1 MPFTAEQK
9 HHNLIVRELKLRQRV
24 YPRWV
29 EAGKLSIKNNDARR
43 QIEIMTE
50 IAQDYEK
57 LTLQERLI

>member
-9 HHNLIVRELKLRQRV
+9 HREIVRELKLRQRV

-29 EAGKLSIKNNDARR
+29 EAGKLSINDARR

>member
-1 MPFTAEQK
+1 MVFTAEQK
-9 HHNLIVRELKLRQRV
+9 QREIVRELKLRQRV

-29 EAGKLSIKNNDARR
+29 ADGRLSVNDARR

-57 LTLQERLI
+57 LSLQERLL

>member
-1 MPFTAEQK
+1 MSFTAEQK
-9 HHNLIVRELKLRQRV
+9 HREIVRELKLRQRV

-29 EAGKLSIKNNDARR
+29 EAGKLSMNDARR

-57 LTLQERLI
+57 LSLQERLL